1 MMKTE
6 MLRELD
12 QDCNSLRNLKEEKL
26 IDEKLKTVIDRIIS
40 RFEGM
45 KPVFSKFIDSAIA
58 ISNDNPDA
66 ERISLVYQTYISR
79 KIRLDT
85 ADNEEIDRLLGSIN
99 KEYKIELQRQIVLPE
114 KEYDKLPGNWLV
126 ECKSSFH
133 FYDDGKINIK
143 IDGEEINGTWSR
155 DKYSLSIEL
164 ENGEKLEYEILQ
176 INSNILQLQPDIPNS
191 PPIGLCRSK

>member
-1 MMKTE
+1 MKTE